1 VEHAERGPC
10 SARHRLAPDAA
21 AEKTDE
27 GRKTAE
33 MAGKVR
39 DGYVAAQE
47 DRAE

>member
-1 VEHAERGPC
+1 VAHTDRGPR
-10 SARHRLAPDAA
+10 SAWRRLAPDAE

-33 MAGKVR
+33 MAAKVR